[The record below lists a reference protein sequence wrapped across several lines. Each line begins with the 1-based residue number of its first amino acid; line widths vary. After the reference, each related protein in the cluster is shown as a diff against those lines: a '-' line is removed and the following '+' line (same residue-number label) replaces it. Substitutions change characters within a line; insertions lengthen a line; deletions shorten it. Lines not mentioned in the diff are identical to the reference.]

1 MTPTV
6 AWIVIGIMTV
16 IIFTL
21 SYFVVKFA
29 FIIFDLED
37 RVGDALVVLEEKEE
51 SMERILEMPL
61 FYDNPQIRRVVS
73 DIKDCHTAVHNII
86 VANSNVSNTSDEGTD
101 TDVSYEG

>member
-6 AWIVIGIMTV
+6 AWIVIGILTA

-37 RVGDALVVLEEKEE
+37 RVGDALAVLEEKEE

-73 DIKDCHTAVHNII
+73 DIKGCHAAVHNII
-86 VANSNVSNTSDEGTD
+86 VANSNVSDTSDEGTD

>member
-6 AWIVIGIMTV
+6 AWIVIGIMAV

-37 RVGDALVVLEEKEE
+37 RVGDALVVLEEKEKSIE
-51 SMERILEMPL
+51 KILEMDL

-73 DIKDCHTAVHNII
+73 DIKAAHAAVHNII
-86 VANSNVSNTSDEGTD
+86 VTNSPVSDTSDEDTG
-101 TDVSYEG
+101 TDVSHEG

>member
-6 AWIVIGIMTV
+6 AWVVIGIMVV

-37 RVGDALVVLEEKEE
+37 RVGDALVVLEEKEKSVE
-51 SMERILEMPL
+51 KILEMDL
-61 FYDNPQIRRVVS
+61 FYDNPQVRKVVS
-73 DIKDCHTAVHNII
+73 DIKACRAAIHNII
-86 VANSNVSNTSDEGTD
+86 VTNSPVSNTSDEDTD
-101 TDVSYEG
+101 TDVSHKG

>member
-37 RVGDALVVLEEKEE
+37 RVGDALVVLEEKEKSIE
-51 SMERILEMPL
+51 KILEMDL
-61 FYDNPQIRRVVS
+61 FYDNPQVRRVVS
-73 DIKDCHTAVHNII
+73 DIKAAHEAVHNII
-86 VANSNVSNTSDEGTD
+86 VTNSPASSTSDAPTD
-101 TDVSYEG
+101 TDVPHEG